1 MCNFHQI
8 YNDFLASGA
17 TLPSDPEAYR
27 QSNWQ
32 KKHFFCTA
40 DSHFDS
46 DSRPLLKIQTY
57 F

>member
-8 YNDFLASGA
+8 YNDFLASGV
-17 TLPSDPEAYR
+17 TLPSDQEAYR

-40 DSHFDS
+40 KNSSVTHQY
-46 DSRPLLKIQTY
+46 LLKSFGII
-57 F
+57 